1 MTAGAALS
9 GDVNLTPQQFAVGDL
24 VQICSDSEQIKILQR
39 GHGEWADAMAPT
51 LGKIGCVLQIYQDN
65 DLKVDVCGT
74 SWTYNPLAVTKVASA
89 DGSLAGSS
97 SGGWYYASVLF
108 LNYCIYLSNFY
119 RFFHRTFEYIIEE
132 AIRNT
137 HHR

>member
-1 MTAGAALS
+1 MRCNIWDHFFTFFFEFLLRL
-9 GDVNLTPQQFAVGDL
+9 LTCVCRFQ
-24 VQICSDSEQIKILQR
+24 
-39 GHGEWADAMAPT
+39 T

-97 SGGWYYASVLF
+97 SGGEHSA
-108 LNYCIYLSNFY
+108 
-119 RFFHRTFEYIIEE
+119 
-132 AIRNT
+132 
-137 HHR
+137 